1 MTARVTWGIVGL
13 VLAHAVAG
21 CGSGSSLTPLAPSP
35 AQPVPTYTLS
45 GVVLAMTP
53 AGLAPVEGALVQM
66 NLTKP
71 AVTDIDGFYSIPG
84 LTLTGLSPNT
94 AIGNFNTVTTWKP
107 TYVNDSRTVTV
118 SGDTR
123 LDIEIVRR
131 ATFTLSGVV
140 SEMTDSGPIP
150 VEGVEIHDWSCDPVF
165 PGNRQRVPSDGCS
178 YGLSHS
184 TTTDKSGRYTVPRVY
199 ATQNFIC
206 AVKEGYEGNM
216 RESECD
222 GHAESLTVDGN
233 TRFDI
238 QLVRR

>member
-1 MTARVTWGIVGL
+1 VTFGTIVL
-13 VLAHAVAG
+13 VLAHAMAG
-21 CGSGSSLTPLAPSP
+21 CSSDSSPTPLAPSP
-35 AQPVPTYTLS
+35 AAQPVPSYTLS

-53 AGLAPVEGALVQM
+53 AGLAPVEGASVQM

-71 AVTDIDGFYSIPG
+71 AVTDVNGFYNIPG

-94 AIGNFNTVTTWKP
+94 AIGHFNTVTTWKP
-107 TYVNDSRTVTV
+107 AYVNDSRTVTV

-131 ATFTLSGVV
+131 VTFTLSGVV
-140 SEMTDSGPIP
+140 SEMTDVGLTPI
-150 VEGVEIHDWSCDPVF
+150 EGVRIDDWSCDPVF

-184 TTTDKSGRYTVPRVY
+184 TTTDKQGRYSVPAVY

-206 AVKEGYEGNM
+206 ATKEGYQGSSNP
-216 RESECD
+216 SECE
-222 GHAESLTVDGN
+222 GQAESLTVDGD

-238 QLVRR
+238 RLVRR